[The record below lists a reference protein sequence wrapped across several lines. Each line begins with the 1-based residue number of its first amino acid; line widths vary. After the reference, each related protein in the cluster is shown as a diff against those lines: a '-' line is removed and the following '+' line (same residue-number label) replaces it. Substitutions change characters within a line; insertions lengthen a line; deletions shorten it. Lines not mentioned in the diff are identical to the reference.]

1 MEKTTRK
8 SIKNMVTYGM
18 AKDITNAEYNT
29 LPHLEC
35 VTLSFGTYGMNAG
48 LFRDDSGNFYAVLAR
63 NSLLFQLA

>member
-1 MEKTTRK
+1 MEKTIRK

-48 LFRDDSGNFYAVLAR
+48 LFRDDAGNFYAVLAR